1 MRCLDFVR
9 TAHRIYGYGVSRVRY
24 NSPCLESWDHTTTF
38 TACRAMTYLEGPGV
52 CATAPPAGCS
62 RRRGVPAQAPQHY
75 LEIMEL
81 ECDWLEEV
89 VVALS
94 CEKPL

>member
-1 MRCLDFVR
+1 
-9 TAHRIYGYGVSRVRY
+9 
-24 NSPCLESWDHTTTF
+24 
-38 TACRAMTYLEGPGV
+38 MTYLEGPGV
-52 CATAPPAGCS
+52 CATAPPAGCL

-81 ECDWLEEV
+81 ECDWLEDV

>member
-1 MRCLDFVR
+1 M
-9 TAHRIYGYGVSRVRY
+9 A
-24 NSPCLESWDHTTTF
+24 
-38 TACRAMTYLEGPGV
+38 YLEGARSLRHG
-52 CATAPPAGCS
+52 AAGWLFAET
-62 RRRGVPAQAPQHY
+62 RRPLRTLGTAPQHY
-75 LEIMEL
+75 LEIREL